1 MMSIGYKGSRVSSA
15 KCLASVDFPAPVF
28 PNIATLFMPGTYG
41 FRLPGRSRP
50 AARTRQSGT
59 QQIQNQPTTPP
70 GFRAPPRGGMMTGLM
85 ARSLTRSAVG
95 EKPAFRKEGELLRS
109 PSACRLNRA
118 HPASQVDFSSPA
130 GQVSTENWPRPLMGA
145 PAPFDAGDAEI
156 HGVSPCRTCQAPRR
170 HRQVQW
176 NRGGSP

>member
-1 MMSIGYKGSRVSSA
+1 MASAFPGEAAQPLERDSRERNKFKTS
-15 KCLASVDFPAPVF
+15 
-28 PNIATLFMPGTYG
+28 
-41 FRLPGRSRP
+41 
-50 AARTRQSGT
+50 
-59 QQIQNQPTTPP
+59 PP

-145 PAPFDAGDAEI
+145 PAPFDAGDAAVFRGAE
-156 HGVSPCRTCQAPRR
+156 HARR
-170 HRQVQW
+170 
-176 NRGGSP
+176 PAD